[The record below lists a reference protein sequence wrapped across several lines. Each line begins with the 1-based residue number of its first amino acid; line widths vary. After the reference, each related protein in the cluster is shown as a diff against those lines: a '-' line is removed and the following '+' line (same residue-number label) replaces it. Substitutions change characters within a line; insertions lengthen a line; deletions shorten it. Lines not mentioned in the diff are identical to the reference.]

1 MLLRSFQAI
10 HVARAKFKEHV
21 LKEHKEHRRLV
32 RESAKMSDDDYEHA
46 GPVDKTDEEIAK
58 AQQHRQE
65 LQDSMTSLKSELSAC
80 LCYHLYAVADTQ
92 HLLQVLCSALLRC
105 TMQAA

>member
-46 GPVDKTDEEIAK
+46 GPVDKTDEQIAQ
-58 AQQHRQE
+58 AQLQRQAW
-65 LQDSMTSLKSELSAC
+65 QDQMQSLKSELSKFFLHSQSMCTPAR
-80 LCYHLYAVADTQ
+80 
-92 HLLQVLCSALLRC
+92 LLSARPITFLVPVE
-105 TMQAA
+105 Q